1 MLRVLC
7 AWTTSY
13 SSAANRDGAPAALAP
28 LLNFLGGIQL
38 PRFVFQ
44 HYRNAVADP
53 ECQPVGLA
61 DEFLLG
67 FAVQQRPLAHRAHQD
82 VKQS

>member
-7 AWTTSY
+7 AWAISCLSTV
-13 SSAANRDGAPAALAP
+13 AREGAAPALP
-28 LLNFLGGIQL
+28 LLLNFLGGIQF

-44 HYRNAVADP
+44 HHWNAVADP